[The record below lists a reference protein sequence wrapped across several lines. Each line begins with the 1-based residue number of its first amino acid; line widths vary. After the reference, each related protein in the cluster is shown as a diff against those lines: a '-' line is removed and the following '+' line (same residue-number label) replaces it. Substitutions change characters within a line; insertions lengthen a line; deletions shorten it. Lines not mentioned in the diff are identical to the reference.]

1 MIKLDNVTKIIN
13 KKTVLDKISYE
24 FESGKIYGLYGING
38 SGKTMLLRA
47 IAGLLVLSEGT
58 IEIDNK
64 ILHKDIDFPDS
75 IGIIIENMEMLGQ
88 YDAFTNLEIIGDIKK
103 IVCKEDINN
112 VLDKVGLKQFEKLK
126 VCKYSLGMKQRLN
139 IAQAIMEKP
148 KYLLLDEPFNAL
160 DDSGREMLY
169 SILNEEKKKGTT
181 VIIAH
186 HYKEELDKICDIV
199 LEVKA
204 GKLI

>member
-47 IAGLLVLSEGT
+47 IAGLLVLNEGT

>member
-1 MIKLDNVTKIIN
+1 MIKLDNATKIIN
-13 KKTVLDKISYE
+13 KKTVLDHISYA
-24 FESGKIYGLYGING
+24 FEEGKIYGLYGING

-47 IAGLLVLSEGT
+47 IAGLLVLNSGT
-58 IEIDNK
+58 IEIDNQ
-64 ILHKDIDFPDS
+64 ILNKDIDFPNS

-103 IVCKEDINN
+103 VVNKDDINN

-126 VCKYSLGMKQRLN
+126 VRKYSLGMKQRLN

-160 DDSGREMLY
+160 DDSGRSMLY
-169 SILNEEKKKGTT
+169 SILKEEKENGATI
-181 VIIAH
+181 IIAH
-186 HYKEELDKICDIV
+186 HYKDELLKVCDVLLEIKDGKIM
-199 LEVKA
+199 
-204 GKLI
+204 